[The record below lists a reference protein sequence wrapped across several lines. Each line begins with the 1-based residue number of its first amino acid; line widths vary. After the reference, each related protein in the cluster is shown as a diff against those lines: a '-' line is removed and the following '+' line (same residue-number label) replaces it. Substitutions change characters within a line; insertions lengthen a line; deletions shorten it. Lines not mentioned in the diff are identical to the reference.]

1 MNKWHLMEQEKTQM
15 ILTFSGNVEAVD
27 SGERRTISGK
37 IAPYGEIGFTSAGKV
52 VFAPNSISAAEPSKV
67 KLLMSHDNSKPV
79 GRMQSITSNADGL
92 YASFKVSAS
101 SRGSDA
107 ILLAQE
113 QLMDGLSV
121 GVEVTASKPQKDYL
135 LVTAATLREVS
146 LVESAA
152 FASAAVQKIAAAAG
166 DMPMDPNTSTSTKVT
181 TTNTVIN
188 TTTTETE
195 TESEAAVT
203 TAPDQNAPE
212 AATAAEETAAPVVE
226 AARKIIRPS
235 VLDSQTVRSPIINM
249 GSYTEHKIKAA
260 LGNDDSKLYVT
271 AADDSFTTNPAF
283 NPTQYLS
290 EFPTNTRFGTPAIDA
305 CSRGTLPNSGMT
317 ISVPSLVTSAG
328 GQAGVA
334 PTVTVEAEGGAVDA
348 TGMVTEYLTGT
359 VSKYSGMNT
368 ISVELLERS
377 DPNFYAELTNQLQN
391 AYLKTL
397 DTTVLAAL
405 ITAGQQGATQ
415 AATSAGIIGYAADA
429 AAKVYQA
436 TGYFAQNYVA
446 NPSQWQLLMGSV
458 DSTGRPIY
466 SASQP
471 MNAAGLTQPGSI
483 RGNVL
488 GLDLYVDKNFAVTT
502 NIDDS
507 AVILAPEAFTVY
519 QSPQAYMSVNVVSNL
534 QVQVAIYGY
543 MAYIAKMPKGIVRF
557 NLT

>member
-1 MNKWHLMEQEKTQM
+1 MKGTALMH
-15 ILTFSGNVEAVD
+15 LTFSGNIEAVD
-27 SGERRTISGK
+27 SGDRRTISGK

-52 VFAPNSISAAEPSKV
+52 MFAPDSIEAAEPSKV

-79 GRMQSITSNADGL
+79 GRMQSITSAKDGL

-152 FASAAVQKIAAAAG
+152 FASAAVQKIAAAVG
-166 DMPMDPNTSTSTKVT
+166 DMPVEAAESTSTKIT

-188 TTTTETE
+188 STTTETE

-212 AATAAEETAAPVVE
+212 AVDATEQAAPTVE
-226 AARKIIRPS
+226 AARKIILPS
-235 VLDSQTVRSPIINM
+235 ALNSQRVRTPITSM
-249 GSYTEHKIKAA
+249 GAYTEHKIKAA
-260 LGNDDSKLYVT
+260 LGNEDSKLYVT
-271 AADDSFTTNPAF
+271 AADDSFSTNPAF

-305 CSRGTLPNSGMT
+305 CSRGTLPASGMT
-317 ISVPSLVTSAG
+317 INVPSLVTSAG
-328 GQAGVA
+328 GQSGVA
-334 PTVTVEAEGGAVDA
+334 PVVTVEAEAGAVQN
-348 TGMVTEYLTGT
+348 TGMVTEYLSGT
-359 VSKYSGMNT
+359 INKYSGMNT
-368 ISVELLERS
+368 LSIELLERS
-377 DPNFYAELTNQLQN
+377 DPNFYAELTTQLQN

-405 ITAGQQGATQ
+405 ITAGTVATTAQ
-415 AATSAGIIGYAADA
+415 AATSAGIIGYTSEAARL
-429 AAKVYQA
+429 VYEA
-436 TGYFAQNYVA
+436 TGYFANNYIA
-446 NPSQWQLLMGSV
+446 NGSQWQLLLGAS
-458 DSTGRPIY
+458 DTTGRPIY

-488 GLDLYVDKNFAVTT
+488 GLDLYVDKNFAATT
-502 NIDDS
+502 TVDDS
-507 AVILAPEAFTVY
+507 AIILAPEAFTVY

-534 QVQVAIYGY
+534 QIQVAIYGY
-543 MAYIAKMPKGIVRF
+543 MATIAKMPKGIIRYNF
-557 NLT
+557 T

>member
-1 MNKWHLMEQEKTQM
+1 M
-15 ILTFSGNVEAVD
+15 ILTFSGNIEAVD

-37 IAPYGEIGFTSAGKV
+37 IAPYGEIGYTSAGKV
-52 VFAPNSISAAEPSKV
+52 VFAEGSISAPEPSRV

-79 GRMQSITSNADGL
+79 GRMQSITSAKDGL

-166 DMPMDPNTSTSTKVT
+166 DMPVTPVEAAESTSTKIT

-203 TAPDQNAPE
+203 TAPDQSAPE
-212 AATAAEETAAPVVE
+212 AVDATEQAAPTVE
-226 AARKIIRPS
+226 AARKIILPS
-235 VLDSQTVRSPIINM
+235 ALNSQRVRTPIVSM
-249 GSYTEHKIKAA
+249 STYTEHKIKAA

-283 NPTQYLS
+283 NPTQYLT
-290 EFPTNTRFGTPAIDA
+290 EFVTNTRFGTPTIDA
-305 CSRGTLPNSGMT
+305 CSQGVLPPTGMT
-317 ISVPSLVTSAG
+317 INVPSLVTTAG
-328 GQAGVA
+328 GGTGVA
-334 PTVTVEAEGGAVDA
+334 PVVTVEAEAGAVQN
-348 TGMVTEYLTGT
+348 TGMETAYLSGT

-368 ISVELLERS
+368 LSVELLERAGY
-377 DPNFYAELTNQLQN
+377 PGFYDELTQQLQN
-391 AYLKTL
+391 AYLTAI
-397 DTTVLAAL
+397 DTAALTALLAAG
-405 ITAGQQGATQ
+405 TSSGAV
-415 AATSAGIIGYAADA
+415 SADSDGIIDYTSQSAAFIY
-429 AAKVYQA
+429 KS

-446 NPSQWQLLMGSV
+446 NPAQYQALLGAI
-458 DSTGRPIY
+458 DNTGRPIY
-466 SASQP
+466 NATQP
-471 MNAAGLTQPGSI
+471 MNAAGQVAPSSI

-488 GLDLYVDKNFAVTT
+488 GLDLYIDKNFTATT
-502 NIDDS
+502 FDDAS
-507 AVILAPEAFTVY
+507 SVILAPEAFTVY
-519 QSPQAYMSVNVVSNL
+519 RSPQAYMSVNVVSNL
-534 QVQVAIYGY
+534 QVQVAIYGF
-543 MAYIAKMPKGIVRF
+543 MATIAKMPYGIVKIAV
-557 NLT
+557 TP

>member
-1 MNKWHLMEQEKTQM
+1 M
-15 ILTFSGNVEAVD
+15 ILTFSGNIEAVD
-27 SGERRTISGK
+27 SGDRRTISGK
-37 IAPYGEIGFTSAGKV
+37 IAPYGEVGYTSAGKV
-52 VFAPNSISAAEPSKV
+52 VFAEGSISAPEPSRV

-79 GRMQSITSNADGL
+79 GRMQSITSAKDGL

-121 GVEVTASKPQKDYL
+121 GVEVTASEPKKDYL

-166 DMPMDPNTSTSTKVT
+166 DMPVDAAMSQSTKVT

-203 TAPDQNAPE
+203 TAPDQSAPE
-212 AATAAEETAAPVVE
+212 AVDATEQAAPTVE
-226 AARKIIRPS
+226 AARKIILPS
-235 VLDSQTVRSPIINM
+235 ALNSQRVRTPIVSM
-249 GSYTEHKIKAA
+249 STYTEHKIKAA

-271 AADDSFTTNPAF
+271 AADDSFSTNPAF

-290 EFPTNTRFGTPAIDA
+290 EFPTNTRFGTPSIDA
-305 CSRGTLPNSGMT
+305 CSRGVLPTNGMT
-317 ISVPSLVTSAG
+317 INVPSLVTSAG
-328 GQAGVA
+328 GQSGVA
-334 PTVTVEAEGGAVDA
+334 PVVTVEAEAGAVQN
-348 TGMVTEYLTGT
+348 TGMVTEYLSGT

-368 ISVELLERS
+368 ISIELLERS

-397 DTTVLAAL
+397 DTTVNAAL
-405 ITAGQQGATQ
+405 ITAGTVATTAQ
-415 AATSAGIIGYAADA
+415 AATSAGIIGYASEA
-429 AAKVYQA
+429 ARLVYEA
-436 TGYFAQNYVA
+436 TGYFANNYIA
-446 NPSQWQLLMGSV
+446 NGSQWQLLMGAV

-466 SASQP
+466 SSSQP
-471 MNAAGLTQPGSI
+471 MNAGGLTQPGSI

-488 GLDLYVDKNFAVTT
+488 GLDLYVDKNFAASTT
-502 NIDDS
+502 VDDS
-507 AVILAPEAFTVY
+507 AIILAPEAFTVY

-543 MAYIAKMPKGIVRF
+543 MATIAKMPKGIIRF
-557 NLT
+557 NFT

>member
-1 MNKWHLMEQEKTQM
+1 MQPL
-15 ILTFSGNVEAVD
+15 ILTFSGNIEAVD
-27 SGERRTISGK
+27 SGDRRTISGK
-37 IAPYGEIGFTSAGKV
+37 IAPYGEVGYTSAGKV
-52 VFAPNSISAAEPSKV
+52 VFAEGSISAPEPSRV

-79 GRMQSITSNADGL
+79 GRMQSITSAKDGL

-152 FASAAVQKIAAAAG
+152 FASAAVQKISAQEGNMPLDAAE
-166 DMPMDPNTSTSTKVT
+166 TTSTKIT

-195 TESEAAVT
+195 TETESEAAVT
-203 TAPDQNAPE
+203 TAPDQTAPE
-212 AATAAEETAAPVVE
+212 AVDATEQAAPVVE
-226 AARKIIRPS
+226 AARKIILPS
-235 VLDSQTVRSPIINM
+235 ALNSQRVRTPIVNM

-260 LGNDDSKLYVT
+260 LGNEDSKLYVT
-271 AADDSFTTNPAF
+271 AADDSFSTNPAF

-290 EFPTNTRFGTPAIDA
+290 EFPTNTRFGTPSIDA
-305 CSRGTLPNSGMT
+305 CSRGVLPTNGMT
-317 ISVPSLVTSAG
+317 INVPSLVTSAG
-328 GQAGVA
+328 GQSGVA
-334 PTVTVEAEGGAVDA
+334 PVVTVEAEAGAVQN

-359 VSKYSGMNT
+359 VNKYSGMNT
-368 ISVELLERS
+368 ISIELLERS
-377 DPNFYAELTNQLQN
+377 DPNFYSELTAQLQN

-397 DTTVLAAL
+397 DTTVNAAL
-405 ITAGQQGATQ
+405 ITAGQVATTAQ
-415 AATSAGIIGYAADA
+415 AATSAGIIGYASE
-429 AAKVYQA
+429 AAKLVYEA
-436 TGYFAQNYVA
+436 TGYFASNYVA
-446 NPSQWQLLMGSV
+446 NGAQWQLLMGAS
-458 DSTGRPIY
+458 DTTGRPIY

-471 MNAAGLTQPGSI
+471 MNAGGLTQPGSI

-488 GLDLYVDKNFAVTT
+488 GLDLFVDKNFAATT
-502 NIDDS
+502 VVDDS
-507 AVILAPEAFTVY
+507 AIILAPEAFTVY

-543 MAYIAKMPKGIVRF
+543 MATIAKMPKGIVRYNF
-557 NLT
+557 T

>member
-1 MNKWHLMEQEKTQM
+1 M
-15 ILTFSGNVEAVD
+15 ILTFSGNIEAVD

-37 IAPYGEIGFTSAGKV
+37 IAPYGEVGYTSAGKV
-52 VFAPNSISAAEPSKV
+52 VFAEGSISAPEPSRV

-79 GRMQSITSNADGL
+79 GRMQSITSAKDGL

-121 GVEVTASKPQKDYL
+121 GVEVTASEPKKDYL

-166 DMPMDPNTSTSTKVT
+166 DMPVTPVEAAESTSTKIT

-203 TAPDQNAPE
+203 TAPDQSAPE
-212 AATAAEETAAPVVE
+212 AVDATEQAAPTVE
-226 AARKIIRPS
+226 AARKIILPS
-235 VLDSQTVRSPIINM
+235 ALNSQRVRTPIVNM
-249 GSYTEHKIKAA
+249 ATYTEHKIKAA

-271 AADDSFTTNPAF
+271 AADDSFSTNPAF

-290 EFPTNTRFGTPAIDA
+290 EFPTNTRFGTPSIDA

-317 ISVPSLVTSAG
+317 INVPSLVTSAG
-328 GQAGVA
+328 GQSGVA
-334 PTVTVEAEGGAVDA
+334 PVVTVEAEAGAVQN
-348 TGMVTEYLTGT
+348 TGMVTEYLSGT
-359 VSKYSGMNT
+359 VNKYSGMNT
-368 ISVELLERS
+368 ISIELLERS

-397 DTTVLAAL
+397 DTTVNAAL
-405 ITAGQQGATQ
+405 ITAGTVATTAQ
-415 AATSAGIIGYAADA
+415 AATSAGIIGYASEA
-429 AAKVYQA
+429 ARLVYEA
-436 TGYFAQNYVA
+436 TGYYAQNYIA
-446 NPSQWQLLMGSV
+446 NGSQWQLLMGAS
-458 DSTGRPIY
+458 DTTGRPIY

-471 MNAAGLTQPGSI
+471 MNAGGLTQPGSI

-488 GLDLYVDKNFAVTT
+488 GLDLYVDKNFAATT
-502 NIDDS
+502 TVDDS
-507 AVILAPEAFTVY
+507 AIILAPEAFTVY

-543 MAYIAKMPKGIVRF
+543 MATIAKMPKGIIRYNF
-557 NLT
+557 T